1 MAERLSREEIEIR
14 LKDVPKHLVVG
25 FAVRVAT
32 YILPTL
38 SRDRDKKEFLWSWT
52 KKDSEARVGYINTA
66 SCTKII

>member
-1 MAERLSREEIEIR
+1 MAERLSREETEENLR
-14 LKDVPKHLVVG
+14 ELPQQLVVG